1 MERPVVAPARE
12 ELRLPACLI
21 IMDGFGLAEPG
32 PGNAISLAATPVL
45 DRLFAEAPTTRLAAS
60 GEAVGLPEG
69 QMGNSEV
76 GHLNIGAGRVV
87 FQELTRINRACR
99 DGSIAV
105 NPEIVAAFETAKK
118 PGAALH
124 LMGLLSDGGV
134 HSSNEH
140 LYALV
145 DAAVAAGV
153 PRHGALLHGRPRR
166 SARQRGR
173 LHGRARGLF
182 GTGRVEGP
190 GRRALRDFHRLRG
203 GPLLRHGPR

>member
-1 MERPVVAPARE
+1 MGQKVLLMILDGWGIGDGSRSDVIRRMHPQYITAMTERYPHAQ
-12 ELRLPACLI
+12 LRT
-21 IMDGFGLAEPG
+21 DG
-32 PGNAISLAATPVL
+32 
-45 DRLFAEAPTTRLAAS
+45 RY
-60 GEAVGLPEG
+60 VGLPEG

-145 DAAVAAGV
+145 DAAVAAGLA
-153 PRHGALLHGRPRR
+153 GASGCLGAGA
-166 SARQRGR
+166 SGCASG
-173 LHGRARGLF
+173 
-182 GTGRVEGP
+182 
-190 GRRALRDFHRLRG
+190 
-203 GPLLRHGPR
+203 

>member
-99 DGSIAV
+99 KSGDRRGLRDGQEAGSR
-105 NPEIVAAFETAKK
+105 AASPGTALRRRRALLQRA
-118 PGAALH
+118 PLRARGRRRGGRGAAH
-124 LMGLLSDGGV
+124 
-134 HSSNEH
+134 
-140 LYALV
+140 
-145 DAAVAAGV
+145 
-153 PRHGALLHGRPRR
+153 HGALLHGRPRR
-166 SARQRGR
+166 AARQWGR
-173 LHGRARGLF
+173 LYGRARRSSGA
-182 GTGRVEGP
+182 GRIEGP

-203 GPLLRHGPR
+203 GPLLRHGSR